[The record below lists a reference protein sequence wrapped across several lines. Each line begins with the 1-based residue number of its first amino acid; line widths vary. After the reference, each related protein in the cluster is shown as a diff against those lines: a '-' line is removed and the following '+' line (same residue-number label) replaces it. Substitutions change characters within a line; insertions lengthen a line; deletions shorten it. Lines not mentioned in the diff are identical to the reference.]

1 MKKTVKEHL
10 VGKHETRQ
18 DIVKDVI
25 ACAIVVYVATL
36 AFLLVDSRVKLV
48 NAQTDYISSQIQ
60 VTSHAAAE
68 LVD

>member
-18 DIVKDVI
+18 DIFKDVI
-25 ACAIVVYVATL
+25 ACVIVAYVATL

-60 VTSHAAAE
+60 TIHAAAD